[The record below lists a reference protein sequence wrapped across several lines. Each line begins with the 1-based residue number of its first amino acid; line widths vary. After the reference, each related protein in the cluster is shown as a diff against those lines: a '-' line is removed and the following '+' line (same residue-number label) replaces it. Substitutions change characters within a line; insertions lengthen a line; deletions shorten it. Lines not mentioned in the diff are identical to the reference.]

1 MKHPSIAIGTLTHTR
16 KGKLTNSFQYKHTML
31 IVDLEKILRERQL
44 PWPLQY
50 NRNGIIAIR
59 DTDYID
65 HSDQHIYDKLASKV
79 SSTSSRIS
87 TEDTVLLLT
96 TPSVLGYSFNPAAF
110 YFICDNKARLKGAV
124 VEVHNTFGESH
135 LYCLNKETLIANN
148 KSHKT
153 NKEFH
158 VSPFLDRSGHYEF
171 EFDLSETFVDISI
184 RLYQEEQ
191 LIMLTKFVSNLIP
204 MNTSQLLK
212 TYPRIAI
219 SVLLTEFRILRQA
232 YKLFFKKKAPFYEKP
247 NPLQN
252 TGVATS
258 KGYISRLKIPFT

>member
-31 IVDLEKILRERQL
+31 MVDLEKILGERQL

-59 DTDYID
+59 DIDYID
-65 HSDQHIYDKLASKV
+65 RSHQHIYDKLASKV
-79 SSTSSRIS
+79 STTSSRIS
-87 TEDTVLLLT
+87 TNDTVLLLT
-96 TPSVLGYSFNPAAF
+96 TPSILGYSFNPAVF

-135 LYCLNKETLIANN
+135 LYCLSQETLIAKTN
-148 KSHKT
+148 SHKA

-171 EFDLSETFVDISI
+171 KFELSESCVDISI

-191 LIMLTKFVSNLIP
+191 LMMATKFVGHLTP

-212 TYPRIAI
+212 TYPQIAI

-232 YKLFFKKKAPFYEKP
+232 YKLFFKNKAPFYEKP
-247 NPLQN
+247 DPLNN
-252 TGVATS
+252 TSVSPS
-258 KGYISRLKIPFT
+258 KGYISRLKIPFS